1 MGCQPSN
8 SGVNQAPSLPNYISG
23 TKLLILTNII
33 YLITPEIKINKEKF
47 TLSKEDGTRKK
58 GQCRAEFLYS
68 VI

>member
-1 MGCQPSN
+1 M
-8 SGVNQAPSLPNYISG
+8 NQAPSLPNYISG

-33 YLITPEIKINKEKF
+33 YLITPEIKINKENF
-47 TLSKEDGTRKK
+47 TLSKEDGTSKK